1 LLAHVAIVITVSE
14 VKSYGCKFEDWKTWA
29 SGPPRS
35 RQLAEKFSAWAVA
48 PAHRGALEV
57 LELTQ
62 EEWDSTHENTAL
74 AKKNEDSTIQLQG
87 IEFDFG
93 DFTFPNR
100 SR

>member
-1 LLAHVAIVITVSE
+1 MIAVSE
-14 VKSYGCKFEDWKTWA
+14 VKSYGCKFEDGKTWA

-62 EEWDSTHENTAL
+62 EEWDSTRKRTQLEPR
-74 AKKNEDSTIQLQG
+74 KMKIQLFNFRG
-87 IEFDFG
+87 
-93 DFTFPNR
+93 
-100 SR
+100 